1 MSHRLI
7 IAFSSPTL
15 DEIHRIR
22 NFGEDLFRT
31 FKANNWAQI
40 SLDAIDRAED
50 QLLVIVRH
58 RKQVR
63 RVKSLI
69 EHMLAEQHLDRIG
82 TVSAPR

>member
-1 MSHRLI
+1 
-7 IAFSSPTL
+7 
-15 DEIHRIR
+15 
-22 NFGEDLFRT
+22 
-31 FKANNWAQI
+31 
-40 SLDAIDRAED
+40 
-50 QLLVIVRH
+50 VIVRH